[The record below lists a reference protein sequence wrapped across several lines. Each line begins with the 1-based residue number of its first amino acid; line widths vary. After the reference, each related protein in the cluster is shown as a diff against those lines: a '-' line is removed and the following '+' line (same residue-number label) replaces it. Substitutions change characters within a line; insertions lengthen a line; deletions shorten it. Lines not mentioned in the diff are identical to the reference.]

1 MRAANRASQKPRWQD
16 DADVQS
22 KIILTFMEKSNRESA
37 RAKVTSV
44 EEDLWLGPIVQEELY
59 YHSFVEDAP
68 SDATADEV
76 RILASVYKYRV
87 LVEQLS
93 TSAAVWGVLR
103 EYSHAISVE
112 ISRRAIDKA
121 LGTNDSHAIA
131 QAIKERFSGPHAIQ
145 HFAAFCRSTAEYFTI
160 HEDGPQRDNLIARMC
175 EKE

>member
-1 MRAANRASQKPRWQD
+1 
-16 DADVQS
+16 
-22 KIILTFMEKSNRESA
+22 MEKTNRESA

-44 EEDLWLGPIVQEELY
+44 EEDLWLGPIVQEMLFY
-59 YHSFVEDAP
+59 QSFGTDAP

-76 RILASVYKYRV
+76 HILASVYTYRV
-87 LVEQLS
+87 LVEQFS

-121 LGTNDSHAIA
+121 LGVSGP
-131 QAIKERFSGPHAIQ
+131 QAIVKAIKGRFSGPHAIQ
-145 HFAAFCRSTAEYFTI
+145 HFATFCRSTAEYFTI

-175 EKE
+175 GKEQS